1 MCKHESNKN
10 SHSNNEV
17 DFTGTW
23 EGIRVEGLDDF
34 LCVLKVNMIKR
45 GVAAM
50 VTPTNVIR
58 HEGDQIEV
66 AVELGPVTERVE
78 GTIGGPEFGS
88 KMPIG
93 DKCTRALKWCVP
105 RCMGLTGLTG
115 MVQGRKCV
123 GGYNGR
129 GEAVDCGSAL
139 DGGEHHGDTSDGH
152 EEGQVRHPHQVVSE
166 V

>member
-10 SHSNNEV
+10 SRSNNEV

-93 DKCTRALKWCVP
+93 DKCTRALKWDGNV
-105 RCMGLTGLTG
+105 LVDT
-115 MVQGRKCV
+115 MVGEKQSIVARRWMEGSTMVTQATATRK
-123 GGYNGR
+123 GK
-129 GEAVDCGSAL
+129 SAT
-139 DGGEHHGDTSDGH
+139 HTRWYQRSK
-152 EEGQVRHPHQVVSE
+152 
-166 V
+166 